1 MDEEKVVLITGG
13 AKRIG
18 ACIARYF
25 HAKGFYVILHFNS
38 SSREAEQLKSDLL
51 SIRKNS
57 CRTIQANFSDESSI
71 NALLK
76 EILDSTERLDVLI
89 NNASGFFPTPIES
102 ATKEEWLTL
111 LDTNAT
117 VPWLL
122 IKTLKPLLEDSRGCV
137 INISDSE
144 VSSGISEYS
153 LYAAAK
159 AALESL
165 TKSLAKELAP
175 YVRIN
180 AIAPGII
187 LWPEEGGLDE
197 EKKAEIINK
206 IFLGREGKPD
216 DIASAAYLLYR
227 STYMT
232 GQVLKIDGG
241 RSPG

>member
-1 MDEEKVVLITGG
+1 MDKEKVVLITGG

-25 HAKGFYVILHFNS
+25 HARGFYVILHFNS
-38 SSREAEQLKSDLL
+38 SSREAEQLESDLL

-117 VPWLL
+117 VPLLL

-197 EKKAEIINK
+197 EKKAEIVNK
-206 IFLGREGKPD
+206 TILGRAGEPD
-216 DIASAAYLLYR
+216 DIASSAYLLYR

>member
-25 HAKGFYVILHFNS
+25 HARGFYVILHFNS

-71 NALLK
+71 DALLK

-117 VPWLL
+117 VPLLL

-144 VSSGISEYS
+144 VSSGIPEYS
-153 LYAAAK
+153 LYTAAK

-175 YVRIN
+175 YVTIN

-187 LWPEEGGLDE
+187 LWPEEGCLDE
-197 EKKAEIINK
+197 AKKAEIVNK
-206 IFLGREGKPD
+206 TILGRAGEPD

>member
-1 MDEEKVVLITGG
+1 MDKEKVVLITGG

-18 ACIARYF
+18 ASIARYF
-25 HAKGFYVILHFNS
+25 HAKGFYVILHYNS
-38 SSREAEQLKSDLL
+38 SAKEAEQLKADLL
-51 SIRKNS
+51 SVRKNS

-71 NALLK
+71 NSALK
-76 EILDSTERLDVLI
+76 DILDSTERLDVLI

-117 VPWLL
+117 VPLLL
-122 IKTLKPLLEDSRGCV
+122 IKSLKPLLEGSKGCV

-144 VSSGISEYS
+144 VNSGIREYS

-175 YVRIN
+175 NVRIN

-187 LWPEEGGLDE
+187 LWPEDGTLDE
-197 EKKAEIINK
+197 EKKAEIVNK
-206 IFLGREGKPD
+206 TALGRDGEPD
-216 DIASAAYLLYR
+216 DIASATYLLYR

-241 RSPG
+241 RSPV

>member
-1 MDEEKVVLITGG
+1 MHEEKVVLITGG

-25 HAKGFYVILHFNS
+25 HARGFYVILHFNS

-76 EILDSTERLDVLI
+76 EILDSTKRLDVLI

-117 VPWLL
+117 APLLL

-144 VSSGISEYS
+144 VSSGIPEYS

-187 LWPEEGGLDE
+187 LWPEEGGLNE
-197 EKKAEIINK
+197 EKKAEIVNK
-206 IFLGREGKPD
+206 TVLGRAGEPD

>member
-1 MDEEKVVLITGG
+1 MDKKKVVLITGG

-25 HAKGFYVILHFNS
+25 HAKGFYVILHYNS
-38 SSREAEQLKSDLL
+38 SAKEAEQLKSDLL

-71 NALLK
+71 NSALK
-76 EILDSTERLDVLI
+76 DILESTERLDVLI

-117 VPWLL
+117 VPLLL
-122 IKTLKPLLEDSRGCV
+122 IKSLKPLLEDSKGCV

-144 VSSGISEYS
+144 VDSGIPEYS
-153 LYAAAK
+153 LYTAAK

-175 YVRIN
+175 NVRIN

-187 LWPEEGGLDE
+187 LWPEDGALDE
-197 EKKAEIINK
+197 EKKAEIVNK
-206 IFLGREGKPD
+206 TALGREGEPD
-216 DIASAAYLLYR
+216 DIASATYLLYK

>member
-38 SSREAEQLKSDLL
+38 SSREAEQLESDLL

-57 CRTIQANFSDESSI
+57 CRTIQANFLDENSI
-71 NALLK
+71 MSALK
-76 EILDSTERLDVLI
+76 KILDSTERLDVLI

-102 ATKEEWLTL
+102 ATKEQWLTL

-117 VPWLL
+117 VPLLL
-122 IKTLKPLLEDSRGCV
+122 IKGLKPLLENSKGCV

-144 VSSGISEYS
+144 VSSGIPEYS

-206 IFLGREGKPD
+206 IILGREGEPD

>member
-1 MDEEKVVLITGG
+1 MDKKKVVLITGG

-25 HAKGFYVILHFNS
+25 HAKGFYVILHYNS
-38 SSREAEQLKSDLL
+38 STKEAEQLKTNLL

-71 NALLK
+71 DSALK
-76 EILDSTERLDVLI
+76 DILDSTERLDVLI

-117 VPWLL
+117 VPLLL
-122 IKTLKPLLEDSRGCV
+122 IKSLKPLLEDSKGCV

-144 VSSGISEYS
+144 VDSGIPEYS
-153 LYAAAK
+153 LYTAAK

-175 YVRIN
+175 NVRIN

-187 LWPEEGGLDE
+187 LWPEDGALDE
-197 EKKAEIINK
+197 EKKAEIVNK
-206 IFLGREGKPD
+206 TALGREGEPD
-216 DIASAAYLLYR
+216 DIASATYLLYK

-241 RSPG
+241 RSPE

>member
-1 MDEEKVVLITGG
+1 MDKEKVVLITGG

-25 HAKGFYVILHFNS
+25 HARGFYVILHFNS
-38 SSREAEQLKSDLL
+38 SSREAEQLEFDLL

-117 VPWLL
+117 VPLLL
-122 IKTLKPLLEDSRGCV
+122 IKTLKKPLEDSRGCV

-144 VSSGISEYS
+144 VSSGIPEYS

-187 LWPEEGGLDE
+187 LWPEEAGLDE
-197 EKKAEIINK
+197 EKKAEIVNK
-206 IFLGREGKPD
+206 TALGRDGEPD
-216 DIASAAYLLYR
+216 DIASATYLLYR
-227 STYMT
+227 LTYMT

>member
-1 MDEEKVVLITGG
+1 M
-13 AKRIG
+13 
-18 ACIARYF
+18 
-25 HAKGFYVILHFNS
+25 
-38 SSREAEQLKSDLL
+38 
-51 SIRKNS
+51 
-57 CRTIQANFSDESSI
+57 
-71 NALLK
+71 
-76 EILDSTERLDVLI
+76 
-89 NNASGFFPTPIES
+89 
-102 ATKEEWLTL
+102 
-111 LDTNAT
+111 
-117 VPWLL
+117 
-122 IKTLKPLLEDSRGCV
+122 
-137 INISDSE
+137 
-144 VSSGISEYS
+144 SSGIPEYS

-187 LWPEEGGLDE
+187 LWPEEAGLDE
-197 EKKAEIINK
+197 EKKAEIVNK
-206 IFLGREGKPD
+206 TILGRAGEPD

>member
-1 MDEEKVVLITGG
+1 MAEQNVVLITGG

-187 LWPEEGGLDE
+187 LWPEASTLSE
-197 EKKAEIINK
+197 EKKTEIVNK
-206 IFLGREGKPD
+206 TALGRAGEPD

-241 RSPG
+241 RSPR

>member
-1 MDEEKVVLITGG
+1 MDKKKVVLITGG

-25 HAKGFYVILHFNS
+25 HAKGFYVILHYNS
-38 SSREAEQLKSDLL
+38 STKEAEQLKTDLL

-71 NALLK
+71 NSALK
-76 EILDSTERLDVLI
+76 DILDSTERLDVLI

-117 VPWLL
+117 VPLLL
-122 IKTLKPLLEDSRGCV
+122 IKSLKPLLEDSKGCV

-144 VSSGISEYS
+144 VDSGIPEYS
-153 LYAAAK
+153 LYTAAK

-175 YVRIN
+175 NVRIN

-187 LWPEEGGLDE
+187 LWPEDGALDE
-197 EKKAEIINK
+197 EKKAEIVNK
-206 IFLGREGKPD
+206 TALGREGEPD
-216 DIASAAYLLYR
+216 DIASATYLLYK

-232 GQVLKIDGG
+232 GQVVKIDGG

>member
-1 MDEEKVVLITGG
+1 MHEEKVVLITGG

-25 HAKGFYVILHFNS
+25 HARGFYVILHFNS

-117 VPWLL
+117 VPLLL
-122 IKTLKPLLEDSRGCV
+122 IKTLKKPLEDSRGCV

-144 VSSGISEYS
+144 VSSGIPEYS

-197 EKKAEIINK
+197 EKKAEIVNK
-206 IFLGREGKPD
+206 TVLGRAGEPD

>member
-1 MDEEKVVLITGG
+1 MDKKKVVLITGG

-25 HAKGFYVILHFNS
+25 HAKGFYVILHYNS
-38 SSREAEQLKSDLL
+38 SAKEAEQLKSDLL

-71 NALLK
+71 DSALK
-76 EILDSTERLDVLI
+76 DILDSTERLDVLI

-117 VPWLL
+117 VPLLL
-122 IKTLKPLLEDSRGCV
+122 IKSLKPLLEDSKGCV

-144 VSSGISEYS
+144 VDSGIPEYS
-153 LYAAAK
+153 LYTAAK

-175 YVRIN
+175 NVRIN

-187 LWPEEGGLDE
+187 LWPEDGALDE
-197 EKKAEIINK
+197 EKKAEIVNK
-206 IFLGREGKPD
+206 TALGREGEPD
-216 DIASAAYLLYR
+216 DIASATYLLYK

-241 RSPG
+241 KSPG

>member
-25 HAKGFYVILHFNS
+25 HARGFYVILHFNS

-117 VPWLL
+117 VPLLL
-122 IKTLKPLLEDSRGCV
+122 IKTC
-137 INISDSE
+137 
-144 VSSGISEYS
+144 
-153 LYAAAK
+153 
-159 AALESL
+159 
-165 TKSLAKELAP
+165 
-175 YVRIN
+175 
-180 AIAPGII
+180 
-187 LWPEEGGLDE
+187 
-197 EKKAEIINK
+197 
-206 IFLGREGKPD
+206 
-216 DIASAAYLLYR
+216 LLY
-227 STYMT
+227 T
-232 GQVLKIDGG
+232 
-241 RSPG
+241 SPGPRD

>member
-25 HAKGFYVILHFNS
+25 HARGFYVILHFNS

-117 VPWLL
+117 VPLLL
-122 IKTLKPLLEDSRGCV
+122 IKTLKPLLEDSKGCV

-187 LWPEEGGLDE
+187 LWPEEAGLDE
-197 EKKAEIINK
+197 VKKAEIVNK
-206 IFLGREGKPD
+206 TILGRAGEPD

-232 GQVLKIDGG
+232 GQVLKLSLIHI
-241 RSPG
+241 

>member
-1 MDEEKVVLITGG
+1 MDKKKVVLITGG

-25 HAKGFYVILHFNS
+25 HAKGFYVILHYNS
-38 SSREAEQLKSDLL
+38 SAKEAEQLKSDLL
-51 SIRKNS
+51 SVRKNS
-57 CRTIQANFSDESSI
+57 CRTIQANFSDGDSI
-71 NALLK
+71 NSALK
-76 EILDSTERLDVLI
+76 DILDSTERLDVLI

-117 VPWLL
+117 VPLLL
-122 IKTLKPLLEDSRGCV
+122 IKSLKPLLEDSKGCV

-144 VSSGISEYS
+144 VDSGIPEYS

-175 YVRIN
+175 NVRIN

-187 LWPEEGGLDE
+187 LWPEDGALDE
-197 EKKAEIINK
+197 EKKAEIVNK
-206 IFLGREGKPD
+206 TALGREGEPD
-216 DIASAAYLLYR
+216 DIASATYLLYR

>member
-1 MDEEKVVLITGG
+1 MDKEKVVLITGG

-25 HAKGFYVILHFNS
+25 HAKGFYVILHYNTS
-38 SSREAEQLKSDLL
+38 AKEAERLKSDLL
-51 SIRKNS
+51 SVRKNS
-57 CRTIQANFSDESSI
+57 CTTIQANFSDESSI
-71 NALLK
+71 KSALK

-117 VPWLL
+117 VPLLL
-122 IKTLKPLLEDSRGCV
+122 IKALKPLLEDSKGCV

-144 VSSGISEYS
+144 VSSGIPEYS

-180 AIAPGII
+180 TIAPGII
-187 LWPEEGGLDE
+187 LWADEGGLDV
-197 EKKAEIINK
+197 EIKSRN
-206 IFLGREGKPD
+206 
-216 DIASAAYLLYR
+216 S
-227 STYMT
+227 
-232 GQVLKIDGG
+232 
-241 RSPG
+241 

>member
-25 HAKGFYVILHFNS
+25 HARGFYVILHFNS

-117 VPWLL
+117 VPLLL

-187 LWPEEGGLDE
+187 LWPEEDGLDE

>member
-1 MDEEKVVLITGG
+1 MDEKKVVLITGG

-25 HAKGFYVILHFNS
+25 HARGFYVILHFNS

-117 VPWLL
+117 VPLLL

-144 VSSGISEYS
+144 VSSGIPEYS

-206 IFLGREGKPD
+206 IILGREGEPD

>member
-25 HAKGFYVILHFNS
+25 HARGFFVILHFNS

-89 NNASGFFPTPIES
+89 NNASGFFPTPIEL

-117 VPWLL
+117 VPLLL

-187 LWPEEGGLDE
+187 LWPEEAGLDE
-197 EKKAEIINK
+197 VKKAEIVNK
-206 IFLGREGKPD
+206 TILGRAGEPD

-241 RSPG
+241 RSSG

>member
-1 MDEEKVVLITGG
+1 MDKKKVVLITGG

-25 HAKGFYVILHFNS
+25 HAKGFYVILHYNS
-38 SSREAEQLKSDLL
+38 SAKEAEQLKSDLL

-71 NALLK
+71 DSALK
-76 EILDSTERLDVLI
+76 DILDSTERLDVLI

-117 VPWLL
+117 VPLLL
-122 IKTLKPLLEDSRGCV
+122 IKSLKPLLEDSKGCV

-144 VSSGISEYS
+144 VDSGIPEYS
-153 LYAAAK
+153 LYTAAK

-175 YVRIN
+175 NVRIN

-187 LWPEEGGLDE
+187 LWPEDSALDE
-197 EKKAEIINK
+197 EKKAEIVNK
-206 IFLGREGKPD
+206 TALGRDGEPD
-216 DIASAAYLLYR
+216 DIASATYLLYK

>member
-1 MDEEKVVLITGG
+1 MDKKKVVLITGG

-25 HAKGFYVILHFNS
+25 HAKGFYVILHYNTS
-38 SSREAEQLKSDLL
+38 AKEAERLKSDLL
-51 SIRKNS
+51 SVRKNS
-57 CRTIQANFSDESSI
+57 CRTIQANFSDGDSI
-71 NALLK
+71 NSALK
-76 EILDSTERLDVLI
+76 DILDSTERLDVLI

-117 VPWLL
+117 VPLLL
-122 IKTLKPLLEDSRGCV
+122 IKSLKPLLEDSKGCV

-144 VSSGISEYS
+144 VDSGIPEYS
-153 LYAAAK
+153 LYTAAK

-175 YVRIN
+175 NVRIN

-187 LWPEEGGLDE
+187 LWPEDGALDE
-197 EKKAEIINK
+197 EKKAEIVNK
-206 IFLGREGKPD
+206 TALGRDGEPD
-216 DIASAAYLLYR
+216 DIASATYLLYK

>member
-1 MDEEKVVLITGG
+1 MDEKKVVLITGG

-25 HAKGFYVILHFNS
+25 HARGFYVILHFNS

-51 SIRKNS
+51 SIRKDS

-187 LWPEEGGLDE
+187 LWPEEAGLDE
-197 EKKAEIINK
+197 EKKAEIVNK
-206 IFLGREGKPD
+206 TILGRAGEPD

>member
-1 MDEEKVVLITGG
+1 MDKKKVVLITGG

-25 HAKGFYVILHFNS
+25 HAKGFYVILHYNS
-38 SSREAEQLKSDLL
+38 STKEAEQLKTNLL

-71 NALLK
+71 NSALK
-76 EILDSTERLDVLI
+76 DILDSTERLDVLI

-117 VPWLL
+117 VPLLL
-122 IKTLKPLLEDSRGCV
+122 IKSLKPLLEDSKGCV

-144 VSSGISEYS
+144 VDSGIPEYS
-153 LYAAAK
+153 LYTAAK

-175 YVRIN
+175 NVRIN

-187 LWPEEGGLDE
+187 LWPEDGALDE
-197 EKKAEIINK
+197 EKKAEIVNK
-206 IFLGREGKPD
+206 TALGREGEPD
-216 DIASAAYLLYR
+216 DIASATYLLYK

>member
-1 MDEEKVVLITGG
+1 MDKEKVVLITGG

-18 ACIARYF
+18 AYIARYF
-25 HAKGFYVILHFNS
+25 HAKGFNIILHFNS
-38 SSREAEQLKSDLL
+38 SAKEADQLESDLL

-57 CRTIQANFSDESSI
+57 CRTIQANFSDESSFKQ
-71 NALLK
+71 ALK

-89 NNASGFFPTPIES
+89 NNASGFYPTPIES
-102 ATKEEWLTL
+102 ATKEQWLTL

-117 VPWLL
+117 VPLLL
-122 IKTLKPLLEDSRGCV
+122 IKALRPLLEDSKGCV
-137 INISDSE
+137 INIPDSA
-144 VSSGISEYS
+144 VSPGIPEYS

-187 LWPEEGGLDE
+187 LWPEEGVLDE
-197 EKKAEIINK
+197 EKKVEIVNK
-206 IFLGREGKPD
+206 TALGRDGEPD

>member
-1 MDEEKVVLITGG
+1 MDKEKVVLITGG

-18 ACIARYF
+18 AHIAKYF
-25 HAKGFYVILHFNS
+25 HAKGFNIILHFNS
-38 SSREAEQLKSDLL
+38 SAKEAEQLKSDLL

-57 CRTIQANFSDESSI
+57 CRTIQANFLDESSI
-71 NALLK
+71 KSSLK
-76 EILDSTERLDVLI
+76 EMLDSTERLDVLI
-89 NNASGFFPTPIES
+89 NNASGFFPTPIDS
-102 ATKEEWLTL
+102 ATKEQWLTI

-117 VPWLL
+117 VPLLL
-122 IKTLKPLLEDSRGCV
+122 IKALKPLLEESNGCV

-144 VSSGISEYS
+144 VSSGIREYS

-175 YVRIN
+175 FVRIN

-187 LWPEEGGLDE
+187 LWPEEGGFDK
-197 EKKAEIINK
+197 EKKTEIVNK
-206 IFLGREGKPD
+206 TALGRECEPD
-216 DIASAAYLLYR
+216 DIASATYLLYK

-241 RSPG
+241 RSSG

>member
-25 HAKGFYVILHFNS
+25 HARGFYVILHFNS

-117 VPWLL
+117 VPLLL
-122 IKTLKPLLEDSRGCV
+122 IKTLKKPLEDSRGCV

-144 VSSGISEYS
+144 VSLGISEYS

-175 YVRIN
+175 CVRIN

-187 LWPEEGGLDE
+187 LWPEEAGLDE
-197 EKKAEIINK
+197 VKKAEIVNK
-206 IFLGREGKPD
+206 TILGRAGEPD

>member
-25 HAKGFYVILHFNS
+25 HARGFYVILHFNS

-71 NALLK
+71 DSALK
-76 EILDSTERLDVLI
+76 DILDSTEKLDVLI

-117 VPWLL
+117 VPLLL
-122 IKTLKPLLEDSRGCV
+122 IKSLKPLLEDSKGCV

-144 VSSGISEYS
+144 VDSGIPEYS
-153 LYAAAK
+153 LYTAAK

-175 YVRIN
+175 NVRIN

-187 LWPEEGGLDE
+187 LWPEDGALDE
-197 EKKAEIINK
+197 EKKAEIVNK
-206 IFLGREGKPD
+206 TALGREGEPD
-216 DIASAAYLLYR
+216 DIASATYLLYK

>member
-1 MDEEKVVLITGG
+1 MDEKKVVLITGG

-25 HAKGFYVILHFNS
+25 HARGFYVILHFNS

-117 VPWLL
+117 VPLLL
-122 IKTLKPLLEDSRGCV
+122 IKALKPLLEDSRGCV

-187 LWPEEGGLDE
+187 LWPEEAGLDE
-197 EKKAEIINK
+197 EKKAEIVNK
-206 IFLGREGKPD
+206 TILGRAGEPD
-216 DIASAAYLLYR
+216 DIASSAYLLYT

>member
-1 MDEEKVVLITGG
+1 MDEEKIVLITGG

-71 NALLK
+71 NAILK

-117 VPWLL
+117 VPLLL

-144 VSSGISEYS
+144 VSSGIPEYS

-159 AALESL
+159 AAIESL

-175 YVRIN
+175 NVRIN

-187 LWPEEGGLDE
+187 LWPEDGGLDE
-197 EKKAEIINK
+197 EKKAEIVNK
-206 IFLGREGKPD
+206 TALGRDGEPD
-216 DIASAAYLLYR
+216 DIASATYLLYR

>member
-1 MDEEKVVLITGG
+1 MDEEKIVLITGG

-18 ACIARYF
+18 SCIARYF
-25 HAKGFYVILHFNS
+25 HARGFYVILHFNS

-117 VPWLL
+117 VPLLL
-122 IKTLKPLLEDSRGCV
+122 IKALKPLLEDSRGCV

-187 LWPEEGGLDE
+187 LWPEEADLDE
-197 EKKAEIINK
+197 EKKAEIVIK
-206 IFLGREGKPD
+206 Q
-216 DIASAAYLLYR
+216 S
-227 STYMT
+227 
-232 GQVLKIDGG
+232 
-241 RSPG
+241 